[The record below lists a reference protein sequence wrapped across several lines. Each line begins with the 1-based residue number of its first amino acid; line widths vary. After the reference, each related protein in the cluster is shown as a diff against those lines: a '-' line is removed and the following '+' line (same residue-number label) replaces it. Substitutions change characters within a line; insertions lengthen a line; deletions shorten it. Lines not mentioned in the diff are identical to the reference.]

1 MSRGTVAVIGAG
13 PGGLSALK
21 ELREVGFD
29 GTLFEKRSDVGGLWT
44 FSDDPSVT
52 SAMAWTKSQISKFIS
67 YMSDF
72 PFPDHYPA
80 HISAQEWSDYYKMYA
95 KHFELYDNIVF
106 NADVDVIRRDQEK
119 GKWVVHIKGE
129 ATPRPF
135 DRVVLAS
142 GSETTPVYP
151 VIENLDQFE
160 GKFMHSQAYKG

>member
-29 GTLFEKRSDVGGLWT
+29 VTLFEKRSDVGGLWT

-52 SAMAWTKSQISKFIS
+52 SAMA
-67 YMSDF
+67 Y
-72 PFPDHYPA
+72 YPA

-95 KHFELYDNIVF
+95 KNFELYDNIVF
-106 NADVDVIRRDQEK
+106 NADVDSISREK
-119 GKWVVHIKGE
+119 GKWMVHVKGE

-151 VIENLDQFE
+151 VIENLEQFE